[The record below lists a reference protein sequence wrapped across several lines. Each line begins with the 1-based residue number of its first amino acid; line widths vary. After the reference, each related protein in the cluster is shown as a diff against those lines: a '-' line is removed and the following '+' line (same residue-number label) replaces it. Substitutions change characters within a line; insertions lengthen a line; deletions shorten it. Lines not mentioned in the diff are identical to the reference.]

1 MKVKVLSPIMV
12 GLLACAVF
20 LPAGPAG
27 ARLPLPDADPV
38 RLFAFDIDPEC
49 QSPDCVPEEGAFY
62 PGRAEKSGARFTGES
77 LQVPEG
83 TDVEFTN
90 ISSEHHGIASFKTR
104 AGRPVFES
112 TEHVPQG
119 TSSLLGTQFLRP
131 GTYAYFCTH
140 HPATMFGLIEIVRA

>member
-1 MKVKVLSPIMV
+1 MRAKVLSSIMV
-12 GLLACAVF
+12 GLVTGAIF
-20 LPAGPAG
+20 LSGVPAG
-27 ARLPLPDADPV
+27 AQLPSFDADPV
-38 RLFAFDIDPEC
+38 QLFAFDIDPDC
-49 QSPDCVPEEGAFY
+49 QSPDCLPEEGAFY
-62 PGRAEKSGARFTGES
+62 PGRAEKSGAQFTGET

-104 AGRPVFES
+104 AGRPLFES
-112 TEHVPQG
+112 SEHVPQG